1 MGSTPTRLRQQI
13 SSVYAC
19 QQRLTKILVL
29 LKRFHQSVLA
39 AACSG
44 RLTPDWREENPQTN
58 SASETLQAHAKRTAG
73 RERNTRRMKPAMGL
87 TLLDYSDDFP
97 ATWAW
102 LKIRELVGLGAIFDV
117 QDGNHGELYP
127 RTEDFGEIGVPYI
140 SAAHVINVVRA
151 NHEEI

>member
-1 MGSTPTRLRQQI
+1 
-13 SSVYAC
+13 
-19 QQRLTKILVL
+19 
-29 LKRFHQSVLA
+29 
-39 AACSG
+39 
-44 RLTPDWREENPQTN
+44 
-58 SASETLQAHAKRTAG
+58 
-73 RERNTRRMKPAMGL
+73 MKPAMGL

-140 SAAHVINVVRA
+140 SAEHVINDRVQIASAPRLKQEKAKQVRVGFAKA
-151 NHEEI
+151 NDVILAHNATVGRVAILPFDSTGSTQGSHSGRAWRGHAPCGRHSSFIERRRQETK